1 MSNNTESM
9 LSENYLVYASW
20 AVSLIFGIPVNAY
33 CLYHLIKVTKLN
45 VYIKAI
51 FVILVIN
58 SISGYVAIFCSLIPI
73 IFFKIQNHLTC
84 TILTTPM
91 GYPFLQPM
99 SAVTSMTRF
108 YMAWMTSKNKVYRN
122 NIIVFTITAT
132 VVLFYSLPIITEIF
146 YDKYMVLA
154 CMNRQDLI
162 NYQNPVTVI
171 VTAIMAVSTLCGITA
186 DICMMKFLKKLKP
199 VSHGVQLIP
208 WIVPNDKSK
217 NLEEAVP
224 RNSTLFSTTIL
235 CISGFWFAFCDT
247 LAETLLLTTIVNIFI
262 MPFIIKFTVSSN
274 LRTKIEVPNGLQFH
288 NNQDLM
294 LDSQID
300 GPEIVS
306 LHLFA
311 TFNNEGKTYSIYR
324 MRTIISPAVYDQAR
338 LILQTI
344 YVLNKEILQ

>member
-20 AVSLIFGIPVNAY
+20 AVSLVFGIPINAY

-45 VYIKAI
+45 VYIKVI

-58 SISGYVAIFCSLIPI
+58 SISGYVAIFCSLVPI

-84 TILTTPM
+84 TILTTPL
-91 GYPFLQPM
+91 GYGGAFLQPM
-99 SAVTSMTRF
+99 SALTSVTRF
-108 YMAWMTSKNKVYRN
+108 YMTWATSKNKVYRKEVITFS
-122 NIIVFTITAT
+122 IIST
-132 VVLFYSLPIITEIF
+132 VLLFYSLPIITEIF

-171 VTAIMAVSTLCGITA
+171 VTGIMALSTFFGIAA
-186 DICMMKFLKKLKP
+186 DICMMKFLKKLKQA
-199 VSHGVQLIP
+199 SHGSHLMP

-217 NLEEAVP
+217 KLEEAVP

-274 LRTKIEVPNGLQFH
+274 LKNKIEVPNGLQFH
-288 NNQDLM
+288 DNQD
-294 LDSQID
+294 
-300 GPEIVS
+300 P
-306 LHLFA
+306 
-311 TFNNEGKTYSIYR
+311 
-324 MRTIISPAVYDQAR
+324 IIEDQGFHF
-338 LILQTI
+338 LC
-344 YVLNKEILQ
+344 

>member
-9 LSENYLVYASW
+9 LSENHLVYASW
-20 AVSLIFGIPVNAY
+20 AVSLILGIPVNAY

-51 FVILVIN
+51 FVILAIN
-58 SISGYVAIFCSLIPI
+58 SLAGYTAIFCSLIPI

-84 TILTTPM
+84 TILTTPL
-91 GYPFLQPM
+91 GYGGAFLQLM

-108 YMAWMTSKNKVYRN
+108 YMAWTTSKNKVYQN
-122 NIIVFTITAT
+122 KVIIFTITAT
-132 VVLFYSLPIITEIF
+132 VLLFYSLPIITEIF

-171 VTAIMAVSTLCGITA
+171 VSGIMALSTFLGITA
-186 DICMMKFLKKLKP
+186 DICMMKFLKKLKQA
-199 VSHGVQLIP
+199 SHGLQLIP

-274 LRTKIEVPNGLQFH
+274 LKTKIEVPNGLQFH
-288 NNQDLM
+288 DNQDSM
-294 LDSQID
+294 IDNQID
-300 GPEIVS
+300 RPEIGS
-306 LHLFA
+306 LNSYA
-311 TFNNEGKTYSIYR
+311 TFNNEGKTYSIYLHQ
-324 MRTIISPAVYDQAR
+324 MKYLPTYS
-338 LILQTI
+338 
-344 YVLNKEILQ
+344 

>member
-20 AVSLIFGIPVNAY
+20 VVSLIFGIPVNAY

-45 VYIKAI
+45 VYIKVI

-58 SISGYVAIFCSLIPI
+58 FISGYMAIFCSLVPI

-84 TILTTPM
+84 TILTTPL
-91 GYPFLQPM
+91 GYGGVFLQLM
-99 SAVTSMTRF
+99 SAMTSMTRF
-108 YMAWMTSKNKVYRN
+108 YMTWTTSKNKVYRKEVITFA
-122 NIIVFTITAT
+122 IIST
-132 VVLFYSLPIITEIF
+132 VLLFYSLPIITEIF
-146 YDKYMVLA
+146 YEKYMVLA

-171 VTAIMAVSTLCGITA
+171 VTGIMALSTLFGIVA
-186 DICMMKFLKKLKP
+186 DICMMKFLKKLKQA
-199 VSHGVQLIP
+199 SHGSQLIP

-217 NLEEAVP
+217 KLEEAVP

-262 MPFIIKFTVSSN
+262 MPFMIKFTVSSN
-274 LRTKIEVPNGLQFH
+274 LKTKIEVPNGLQFH
-288 NNQDLM
+288 DNQDSM
-294 LDSQID
+294 IDNQIHRQ
-300 GPEIVS
+300 EIGS
-306 LHLFA
+306 LNSFA
-311 TFNNEGKTYSIYR
+311 TFNNEGKTYSIYCR
-324 MRTIISPAVYDQAR
+324 RALY
-338 LILQTI
+338 
-344 YVLNKEILQ
+344 KEITVLT